1 MVTSNSQCIAALLI
15 AAFFVLMTAPAQAAF
30 QAFVD
35 RNPVAVDESFTLT
48 LKSDENLDSNPDL
61 SVLQLDFDV
70 LGQTRG
76 SSIQII
82 NGNAT
87 QSTHWQISLMAKRSG
102 QLTIPAIMAG
112 KQTTQPIALNVTAV
126 DQAQAAQQSGEL
138 FIEVNADPRTAY
150 VQQQM
155 IFTARLY
162 RNVNIGNGSTLSD
175 PKFPGMD
182 AVVERLGEDR
192 SYQTTHNGQA
202 YAVIERRYAVY
213 PQKSGQF
220 ISEPVQFDGEVIE
233 ARQGGGIFMFDPFNQ
248 NSHHKRANSKSV
260 TFSIKPT
267 PTALSSAPWLPTN
280 KLQLTEQ
287 WSENP
292 PKFIVGEPI
301 TRTLVISAN
310 ALTASQLP
318 TLGANTIE
326 GFKLYPDQPTLKN
339 DKDGNG
345 LKGVRTQKIAI
356 MPLRTGYYTLP
367 EIEIRWWNINTDK
380 EEVARLPARNIT
392 VLPAS
397 SNQQTAV
404 SAGISSD
411 EPPDPHALDDLEAPP
426 ALNQT
431 ITSKAAQ
438 GWWPRLAL
446 FFAAGWLATILIW
459 CWQTRKKT
467 SPVVPGKIHRDS
479 LSGLEKQLH
488 KHCLSHD
495 AALTKATLLA
505 WAKLRWPQ
513 NSPTS
518 LRAMASL
525 CQLDLAGALIDLDRT
540 LYARNQGSWQGDHL
554 WGLFSRS
561 KPVAEATLI
570 EKPNALE
577 KLYLTA

>member
-1 MVTSNSQCIAALLI
+1 MVRENLQRI
-15 AAFFVLMTAPAQAAF
+15 AAFLIAVFFVLISSTTQAAF

-48 LKSDENLDSNPDL
+48 LKSDESLDSNPDL
-61 SVLQLDFDV
+61 SVLQHDFDV

-112 KQTTQPIALNVTAV
+112 KQVTQPIALNVTEA

-138 FIEVNADPRTAY
+138 FIEVNADPRSAY
-150 VQQQM
+150 VQQQI

-192 SYQTTHNGQA
+192 NYQTTYNGQA

-220 ISEPVQFDGEVIE
+220 SSEPVQFDGEVIE
-233 ARQGGGIFMFDPFNQ
+233 TRQGGGIFMFDPFNQ
-248 NSHHKRANSKSV
+248 NSRHKRVNSKSV
-260 TFSIKPT
+260 TFSIKPAPAT
-267 PTALSSAPWLPTN
+267 LGSAPWLPTN

-397 SNQQTAV
+397 SKPSRDFASREFRHPSNAIV
-404 SAGISSD
+404 APKIS
-411 EPPDPHALDDLEAPP
+411 
-426 ALNQT
+426 
-431 ITSKAAQ
+431 K
-438 GWWPRLAL
+438 
-446 FFAAGWLATILIW
+446 
-459 CWQTRKKT
+459 
-467 SPVVPGKIHRDS
+467 
-479 LSGLEKQLH
+479 
-488 KHCLSHD
+488 
-495 AALTKATLLA
+495 
-505 WAKLRWPQ
+505 
-513 NSPTS
+513 
-518 LRAMASL
+518 
-525 CQLDLAGALIDLDRT
+525 
-540 LYARNQGSWQGDHL
+540 
-554 WGLFSRS
+554 SR
-561 KPVAEATLI
+561 
-570 EKPNALE
+570 
-577 KLYLTA
+577 